1 MMSMTF
7 KKWSALLSVQR
18 VSMILS
24 IISFYQIIL
33 VFELIL
39 TKNTGVSSSRVVVV
53 VVVEVEVVVATT
65 TRLYLLFL

>member
-1 MMSMTF
+1 
-7 KKWSALLSVQR
+7 
-18 VSMILS
+18 MILS

-39 TKNTGVSSSRVVVV
+39 TKNSDVSSSRVVVV

-65 TRLYLLFL
+65 T